1 MSLLCWKTLQWFSSS
16 FRRSPSPSRGRPGRQ
31 DSQDPL
37 QPPLCI
43 LSSPCP
49 SATESSGHSTSAPEP
64 APAARLPGSLLPLAS
79 SFARSILFKS
89 LLTVMFSVRPP
100 LTALFKIANEDPA
113 PPNTPSPTLSP
124 GLFVTSNCYRGW
136 KRAWTLTWFPI
147 FKLWDSHI
155 IWHATCF
162 TYLLLTLFNNYLLCL
177 YSGNFFSVL
186 LVAIS
191 SDPGL
196 ISSLLQ
202 SMCTIKIDLLKY
214 NLILW
219 LVLLAY
225 S

>member
-1 MSLLCWKTLQWFSSS
+1 MSLLCWKTLQWFSSL

-100 LTALFKIANEDPA
+100 LTALFKIANEDPT

-136 KRAWTLTWFPI
+136 RELRLWLGFQSLNFETVTLYGMLP
-147 FKLWDSHI
+147 
-155 IWHATCF
+155 
-162 TYLLLTLFNNYLLCL
+162 
-177 YSGNFFSVL
+177 VL
-186 LVAIS
+186 LICYS
-191 SDPGL
+191 HYL
-196 ISSLLQ
+196 IIIYYVFTLATFFQFCLWPYPQ
-202 SMCTIKIDLLKY
+202 TQAWYHPCYRVCVQLK
-214 NLILW
+214 
-219 LVLLAY
+219 LAY
-225 S
+225 